1 MFFIIFIYLRFTNII
16 MIITNVMIIIKLFN
30 LS

>member
-1 MFFIIFIYLRFTNII
+1 MFFIIIIYLRFTNII
-16 MIITNVMIIIKLFN
+16 MIITNVMIMIKLFN